1 MKRLTPAAL
10 AASIRLS
17 VPCRSTAGTV
27 SSPPRCVAVAVVMT
41 VSTPATA
48 ASSDARSLRSP

>member
-1 MKRLTPAAL
+1 MKRRTPAAL
-10 AASIRLS
+10 AASIRPNMPQIYRRNG
-17 VPCRSTAGTV
+17 VCPR
-27 SSPPRCVAVAVVMT
+27 RCVAVAVVMT